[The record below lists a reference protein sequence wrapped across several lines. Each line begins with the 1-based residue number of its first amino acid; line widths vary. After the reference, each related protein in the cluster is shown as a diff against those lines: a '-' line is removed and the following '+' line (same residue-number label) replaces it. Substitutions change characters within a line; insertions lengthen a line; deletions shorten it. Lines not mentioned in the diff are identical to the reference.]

1 MPGIDWDKGTAKGS
15 DEAFVQT
22 LQDQFFKQLV
32 RFPTH
37 IKGNCLDLVL
47 TNIPGKV
54 SEITDRGR
62 LDKSDHVMLQFELKI
77 SGKMD
82 EEKKTVNNLRKAN
95 WDGIRNGLRDTTW
108 PDTNDEKTA
117 EEAWQTL
124 RKKLD
129 SLIEEFV
136 PKCTFK
142 PRKSDWMTGEI
153 LREIRKKR
161 RMWKKAKNGNGDQ
174 DYKEA
179 EAKVKNLIRKAKRGL
194 EKRLAQDK
202 HRNSKPFYN
211 YAKKKTSS
219 KAAIGPLLK
228 DRRDGQR

>member
-1 MPGIDWDKGTAKGS
+1 
-15 DEAFVQT
+15 
-22 LQDQFFKQLV
+22 
-32 RFPTH
+32 
-37 IKGNCLDLVL
+37 
-47 TNIPGKV
+47 
-54 SEITDRGR
+54 
-62 LDKSDHVMLQFELKI
+62 MLQFELKI

-82 EEKKTVNNLRKAN
+82 EEKKTVNNWRKAN

-124 RKKLD
+124 RKKLG

-228 DRRDGQR
+228 DTGEMVSDEVGMAEELNSFFSGVFTRENVEDISGHQP